1 VVQTGFSAC
10 RSRAE
15 NGPAGPSRRARGCA
29 AAGRRGSRT
38 GTTPIDSL
46 MRWCKLH
53 SPTRP
58 GYPDTRAC
66 LGYALASR
74 DDTPLGLHAN
84 RWRLPLKPAM
94 LAAVAA
100 GCRSGRL
107 DLQPPDPRPAGRGS
121 CRRASLR
128 RSKSVSGL
136 DVAYTTGWP
145 GKGRGKLGRQ
155 RRPFR

>member
-1 VVQTGFSAC
+1 MRVPFFCDRHDTW
-10 RSRAE
+10 
-15 NGPAGPSRRARGCA
+15 PSPGCHGVPVEVPIA
-29 AAGRRGSRT
+29 APVCRRGRVVVVA
-38 GTTPIDSL
+38 GVINV
-46 MRWCKLH
+46 WKH
-53 SPTRP
+53 W
-58 GYPDTRAC
+58 AC

-94 LAAVAA
+94 LAALAA

-107 DLQPPDPRPAGRGS
+107 DLQPPDPCPAGRGS

-128 RSKSVSGL
+128 CSKSVSGL
-136 DVAYTTGWP
+136 DVAYTTEWP
-145 GKGRGKLGRQ
+145 GMGRGELGRQ